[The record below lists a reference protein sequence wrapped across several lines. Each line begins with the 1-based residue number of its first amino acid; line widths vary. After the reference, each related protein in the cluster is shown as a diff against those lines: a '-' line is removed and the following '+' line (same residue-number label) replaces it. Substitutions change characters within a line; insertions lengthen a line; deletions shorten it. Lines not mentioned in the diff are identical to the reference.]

1 MTDFDSSSFK
11 VFPLGGWLGVISW
24 ECENGI
30 FVKSSCIFIENILWL
45 QINKYITILLITFGT

>member
-11 VFPLGGWLGVISW
+11 VFPLPLGVIFW

-30 FVKSSCIFIENILWL
+30 FVKSTELLFENILWL